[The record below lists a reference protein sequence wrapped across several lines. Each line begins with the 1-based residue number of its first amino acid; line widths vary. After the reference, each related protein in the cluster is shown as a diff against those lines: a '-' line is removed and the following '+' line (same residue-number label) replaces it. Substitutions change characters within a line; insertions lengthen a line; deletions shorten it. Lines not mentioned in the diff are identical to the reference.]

1 MTNKVAMQPCSGQEW
16 GAPPGT
22 TCTAETQP
30 VSDAAAAYRGQA
42 PNPQDAI
49 VRRVLAGMSK
59 PVHLLD
65 ITFMSQLR
73 KDGHTTKYSGGSGPG
88 TDCTHWC
95 VAGVPDSWN
104 TLFYYSVLTAGNS

>member
-16 GAPPGT
+16 GAPPGN

-30 VSDAAAAYRGQA
+30 MSDAAAYHGLA
-42 PNPQDAI
+42 PNPQDTI

-65 ITFMSQLR
+65 IAFMSQLR